1 MLIQTPERKCRECGA
16 EMAIRGYTNVEKIGK
31 VTVSD
36 GTAVRPACPNG
47 HVADFAFDEVL
58 VFERR
63 AVLTVL
69 HDGRHV
75 DGAVMK
81 YARKTLGLK
90 QAELASLLDV
100 TAETVSRW
108 ENDHEPTQ
116 RATQL
121 AVAAIVDHTL
131 QHGLIP
137 KPPEASEDG
146 HSPNG
151 THLEVQTSVRR
162 TG

>member
-1 MLIQTPERKCRECGA
+1 MLIQSPEMKCRECGA
-16 EMAIRGYTNVEKIGK
+16 VMAMRGYTNVEKIGK

-36 GTAVRPACPNG
+36 GNAVRPTCPNG
-47 HVADFAFDEVL
+47 HVADFTFDEAL
-58 VFERR
+58 AFERR

-90 QAELASLLDV
+90 QAELAGLLEV
-100 TAETVSRW
+100 APETVSRW

-121 AVAAIVDHTL
+121 AVAAIVDYAL
-131 QHGLIP
+131 QNGLIP
-137 KPPEASEDG
+137 VSPDERADDG
-146 HSPNG
+146 PNG
-151 THLEVQTSVRR
+151 THLEVHAPVRR